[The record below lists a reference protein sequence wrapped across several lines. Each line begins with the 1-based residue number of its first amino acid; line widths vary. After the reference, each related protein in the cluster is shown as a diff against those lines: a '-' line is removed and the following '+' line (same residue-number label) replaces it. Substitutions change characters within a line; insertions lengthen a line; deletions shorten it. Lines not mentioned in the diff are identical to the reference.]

1 MDVYDLQATV
11 LHLLGFDHERPTY
24 KLGILAR
31 RGQGCEGRRSRH
43 IAYTSMQ
50 PDARLVVI
58 LIFRSRSRGKNRE
71 WTRMDANLLRMYAS
85 SVYSRP
91 FVVPFLVTD
100 QTGECSLPS
109 LKLALAKVLVD
120 QKAWLKLTCE
130 ESRRRCDSAFC
141 RWQSQSTFAHGNV
154 GPQRH
159 VCLA

>member
-1 MDVYDLQATV
+1 MGARIGCRWPKCGSTPRSYARSSCPATP
-11 LHLLGFDHERPTY
+11 ESWP
-24 KLGILAR
+24 
-31 RGQGCEGRRSRH
+31 RSRRPGDMSSN
-43 IAYTSMQ
+43 I
-50 PDARLVVI
+50 
-58 LIFRSRSRGKNRE
+58 RSRSRGKNRE